1 MKMTLM
7 LVFVVVV
14 ASDAF
19 ANEAHNLLMQMSP
32 HKRSQTLAHLLA
44 ASGKDCDQAIRS
56 FFQGFDKDKA
66 PYWNVECSKGTEY
79 NIQIIDDNLGS
90 TRILECSVMK
100 ALGIEC
106 FKKFK

>member
-14 ASDAF
+14 ASVTF

-44 ASGKDCDQAIRS
+44 TSGKDSGQAIRS

-66 PYWNVECSKGTEY
+66 AYWNVECSKGAAY
-79 NIQIIDDNLGS
+79 NIQIIDD
-90 TRILECSVMK
+90 
-100 ALGIEC
+100 
-106 FKKFK
+106 